1 MGPNRDEWAVV
12 DPEMRVHGAKTC
24 VIDASIFP
32 DMLGGNINA
41 PTMAFADRAADLIMG
56 ILPR

>member
-1 MGPNRDEWAVV
+1 
-12 DPEMRVHGAKTC
+12 MRVRGAENLR

-41 PTMAFADRAADLIMG
+41 PTIAFADRAADLLMG
-56 ILPR
+56 NAPLEPMGVAA